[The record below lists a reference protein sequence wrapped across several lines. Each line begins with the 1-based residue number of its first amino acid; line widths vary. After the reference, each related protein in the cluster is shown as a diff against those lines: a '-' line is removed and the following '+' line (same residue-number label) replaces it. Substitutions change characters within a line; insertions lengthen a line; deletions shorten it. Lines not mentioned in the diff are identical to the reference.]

1 MRKNACGARDHNKC
15 HREVEQRR
23 LLERPGGEIA
33 ECSADHSPRKAE
45 DRLPLHCSHILR
57 QE

>member
-15 HREVEQRR
+15 HREVEQSR

-33 ECSADHSPRKAE
+33 ARSADHSPRKAE

-57 QE
+57 